1 MAIFIDRKNVSPLFR
16 KAGIVDRPPSDSQK
30 FGKALEKA
38 VALMNLSVM
47 DVTESKN
54 LVMST
59 LKEVCEDRIGYQRIV
74 ERNLEGM
81 NTKADVQRYAYNVIL
96 SASGLKVR

>member
-1 MAIFIDRKNVSPLFR
+1 MAIFIDRKNTSPLFR
-16 KAGIVDRPPSDSQK
+16 KASIVDRPPSDSQK

-38 VALMNLSVM
+38 ALLMNLSVM
-47 DVTESKN
+47 DVTECKN

-59 LKEVCEDRIGYQRIV
+59 LNEVCEDKIGYQRIV
-74 ERNLEGM
+74 ERNLESM
-81 NTKADVQRYAYNVIL
+81 NTKAEVQRYVYNVIL

>member
-1 MAIFIDRKNVSPLFR
+1 MAIFIDKKASPLFR
-16 KAGIVDRPPSDSQK
+16 KFTERPPSDSQV

-38 VALMNLSVM
+38 ALLLNSSIM

-54 LVMST
+54 LVMET
-59 LKEVCEDRIGYQRIV
+59 LKNVCEDKIGYQKIV

-81 NTKADVQRYAYNVIL
+81 STKAEVQRYVYNVIL
-96 SASGLKVR
+96 SASGLKVRS